1 MRGIKKDSPSGL
13 LFLRGKPVSN
23 CIVDLIVAIPS
34 LEADLIARK
43 VSVEKE
49 GLNA

>member
-1 MRGIKKDSPSGL
+1 MLKKNSLSSL

-23 CIVDLIVAIPS
+23 YIVDLIVAISS